1 MIKNFEYFFDIV
13 HAYKVK
19 RKLVLAA
26 AEDENALKSVKVA
39 YEEGIIEPILVGNY
53 QKIKEIAD
61 KIQFD
66 LDNFELISQNDPI
79 KSAQEAVKIVR
90 DGKAD
95 ILMKGFIQ
103 TADYLR
109 VMLNKED
116 GIREADLLSH
126 ISFFEIP
133 AYHKVLAVSD
143 VALIVAPTLDEKIVM
158 IKNGVNLFHHLNIDN
173 PKVAILAAV
182 ETVNPKMPAC
192 VDAAILTMMNKRNQI
207 TGCVIDGPL
216 AFDNAISK
224 ESAEHK
230 KIVSEVAGDAD
241 FIITPNIEAG
251 NALYK
256 SFTYFG
262 GGNVAAVVLG
272 AKVPAILTS
281 RSDTERSKLAS
292 ILLAACY

>member
-13 HAYKVK
+13 RAYKVK
-19 RKLVLAA
+19 RRLVLAA

-39 YEEGIIEPILVGNY
+39 YQEGIIEPILVGNK
-53 QKIKEIAD
+53 QQIKEIAD

-66 LDNFELISQNDPI
+66 LESFELISQNDPI

-90 DGKAD
+90 DGNAD

-109 VMLNKED
+109 VILNKED
-116 GIREADLLSH
+116 GIREADVLSH

-143 VALIVAPTLDEKIVM
+143 VALIVAPSLDDKVVM
-158 IKNGVNLFHHLNIDN
+158 IKNGVNLFHHLKVEN

-192 VDAAILTMMNKRNQI
+192 IDAAMLTMMNKRNQI

-230 KIVSEVAGDAD
+230 KIVSDVAGDAD
-241 FIITPNIEAG
+241 LLITPNIEVG
-251 NALYK
+251 NTLYK

-262 GGNVAAVVLG
+262 GGTVAAVVLG

>member
-13 HAYKVK
+13 RAYKVK
-19 RKLVLAA
+19 RRLVLAA

-39 YEEGIIEPILVGNY
+39 YQEGIIEPILVGNK
-53 QKIKEIAD
+53 QQIKEIAD

-66 LDNFELISQNDPI
+66 LTNFEIISQNDPI

-90 DGKAD
+90 DGNAD

-109 VMLNKED
+109 VILNKED
-116 GIREADLLSH
+116 GIREADVLSH

-143 VALIVAPTLDEKIVM
+143 VALIVAPSLDDKVVM
-158 IKNGVNLFHHLNIDN
+158 IKNGVNLFHHLKVEN

-192 VDAAILTMMNKRNQI
+192 VDAAMLTMMNKRNQI

-230 KIVSEVAGDAD
+230 KIVSDVAGDAD
-241 FIITPNIEAG
+241 LLITPNIEVG
-251 NALYK
+251 NTLYK

-262 GGNVAAVVLG
+262 GGTVAAVVLG